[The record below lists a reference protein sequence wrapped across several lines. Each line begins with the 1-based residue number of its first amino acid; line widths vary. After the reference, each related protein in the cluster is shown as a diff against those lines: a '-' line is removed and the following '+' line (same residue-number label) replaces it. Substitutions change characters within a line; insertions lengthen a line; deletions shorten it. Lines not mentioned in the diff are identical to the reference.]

1 MVGGRPRVVFR
12 FTIERSAIVAID
24 LLSDAECL
32 AGLDL
37 VMTDA
42 E

>member
-1 MVGGRPRVVFR
+1 MVGGRPRVVFD
-12 FTIERSAIVAID
+12 FTISADRIVGID

-37 VMTDA
+37 VMTGA